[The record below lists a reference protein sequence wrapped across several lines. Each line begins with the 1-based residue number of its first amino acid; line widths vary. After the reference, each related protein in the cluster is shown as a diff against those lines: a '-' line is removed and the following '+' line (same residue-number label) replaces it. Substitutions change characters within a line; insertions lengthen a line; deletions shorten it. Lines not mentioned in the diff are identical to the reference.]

1 MNLDQLPVET
11 LGITEEKREELA
23 RLGIISIEDLLT
35 YFPFRYDD
43 FRLSDLA
50 RAENDERVTIQGV
63 VVRQP
68 SLRWYGKK
76 KSRLAVKVQVED
88 QVIQVIWFNQ
98 FYLKKKIR
106 LGETI
111 AVSGRWNEK
120 RKEVTVDRTF
130 LTEMDR
136 QKYLGRFEP
145 IYSITRT
152 LKMKWLRQLIHNAFV
167 KYGAQI
173 QEILPETYVK
183 RYRPSHV
190 RRRCIIFIFPK
201 ERRSII
207 RRDDE
212 WFMKSCSYMN
222 AN

>member
-120 RKEVTVDRTF
+120 RKEVTR
-130 LTEMDR
+130 
-136 QKYLGRFEP
+136 
-145 IYSITRT
+145 
-152 LKMKWLRQLIHNAFV
+152 
-167 KYGAQI
+167 
-173 QEILPETYVK
+173 
-183 RYRPSHV
+183 
-190 RRRCIIFIFPK
+190 
-201 ERRSII
+201 
-207 RRDDE
+207 
-212 WFMKSCSYMN
+212 
-222 AN
+222 